1 MLIGITGLHG
11 AEKSYF
17 CNTMSPEFGFKVF
30 SKKQELAKIYKTKT
44 GRDDWENWYRKEYE
58 TDPKK
63 ITEFILLGI
72 NESENIILDAIHS
85 QVEWH
90 IIKQHFPNAELVE
103 VITPE
108 PIRLQRMAP
117 LDIEKDK
124 KRIEHWHSENGC
136 LLSEVGW
143 SFNGAASKEL
153 NEQSFREFIDYI
165 KQKDKHEQERGKD
178 LTL

>member
-11 AEKSYF
+11 AGKSYF
-17 CNTMSPEFGFKVF
+17 CNTISPEFGFKVF

-85 QVEWH
+85 PVEWH

-108 PIRLQRMAP
+108 PIRLQR
-117 LDIEKDK
+117 IRYR
-124 KRIEHWHSENGC
+124 KR
-136 LLSEVGW
+136 
-143 SFNGAASKEL
+143 
-153 NEQSFREFIDYI
+153 
-165 KQKDKHEQERGKD
+165 QK
-178 LTL
+178 TN